1 MTKAE
6 KIFRDTL
13 YTCRR
18 DVESWGFETNPN
30 GRPIGYSRV
39 ICDCAL
45 CRRTFNAIQK
55 SIDSYKR
62 TLELHKKYGIISEE
76 RYKEELFVLDKV
88 QVTLEN
94 SIKDYEKLG
103 LL

>member
-6 KIFRDTL
+6 KIFKDTL
-13 YTCRR
+13 RTCRR
-18 DVESWGFETNPN
+18 DVESWGFEVNPN
-30 GRPIGYSRV
+30 GRPIGYSNV
-39 ICDCAL
+39 VCDCVL

-55 SIDSYKR
+55 FIDSNKR
-62 TLELHKKYGIISEE
+62 TIELDKKLGIISEE
-76 RYKEELFVLDKV
+76 KYKEELFVLDKV

-94 SIKDYEKLG
+94 SIKNYEKLG

>member
-6 KIFRDTL
+6 KIFKDTL
-13 YTCRR
+13 YTCKR
-18 DVESWGFETNPN
+18 DVESWGFEVNPN
-30 GRPIGYSRV
+30 GRPIGYSKV

-45 CRRTFNAIQK
+45 CRRTFNDIQK
-55 SIDSYKR
+55 FIDSRKR
-62 TLELHKKYGIISEE
+62 IIELDKKYGIFSEE
-76 RYKEELFVLDKV
+76 EYKKELFVLDKV

-94 SIKDYEKLG
+94 SIKNYEKLG